1 MKNKI
6 EDFYV
11 TQFAERGFT
20 PAPNNLDYCE
30 VGTTWQLNDN
40 IGTGTFWIYNRQN
53 LFIRINR
60 ITISA
65 GTSGLLLSFCSA
77 AVSCIMPQKASF
89 LKTFCHKLPDFA

>member
-30 VGTTWQLNDN
+30 VGTTWQLNDK
-40 IGTGTFWIYNRQN
+40 IGTGTFWIYNRQD
-53 LFIRINR
+53 LY
-60 ITISA
+60 
-65 GTSGLLLSFCSA
+65 L
-77 AVSCIMPQKASF
+77 
-89 LKTFCHKLPDFA
+89 

>member
-53 LFIRINR
+53 QCVELFGR
-60 ITISA
+60 TFS
-65 GTSGLLLSFCSA
+65 TSKSTTSILMRTLFWILTGQS
-77 AVSCIMPQKASF
+77 V
-89 LKTFCHKLPDFA
+89 

>member
-53 LFIRINR
+53 LFAKSVYDAEVAMAPVPVIGI
-60 ITISA
+60 I
-65 GTSGLLLSFCSA
+65 A
-77 AVSCIMPQKASF
+77 AVKPISST
-89 LKTFCHKLPDFA
+89 LTLNE

>member
-30 VGTTWQLNDN
+30 VGTTWQTTSILMR
-40 IGTGTFWIYNRQN
+40 TLFWILTGQ
-53 LFIRINR
+53 
-60 ITISA
+60 S
-65 GTSGLLLSFCSA
+65 
-77 AVSCIMPQKASF
+77 V
-89 LKTFCHKLPDFA
+89 

>member
-30 VGTTWQLNDN
+30 VGTTWQLNDKLGQEHSGF
-40 IGTGTFWIYNRQN
+40 ITDRTFSTSKSTTSISTRTLSWILTGQ
-53 LFIRINR
+53 
-60 ITISA
+60 S
-65 GTSGLLLSFCSA
+65 
-77 AVSCIMPQKASF
+77 V
-89 LKTFCHKLPDFA
+89 

>member
-53 LFIRINR
+53 LFDIKIHDFYLNED
-60 ITISA
+60 TI
-65 GTSGLLLSFCSA
+65 LDFNWPECLS
-77 AVSCIMPQKASF
+77 IMQFDAS
-89 LKTFCHKLPDFA
+89 D

>member
-40 IGTGTFWIYNRQN
+40 IGTGIRQ
-53 LFIRINR
+53 RIQ
-60 ITISA
+60 TE
-65 GTSGLLLSFCSA
+65 
-77 AVSCIMPQKASF
+77 
-89 LKTFCHKLPDFA
+89 

>member
-30 VGTTWQLNDN
+30 VGTTWQLNDK
-40 IGTGTFWIYNRQN
+40 IGAGTFW
-53 LFIRINR
+53 FITDR
-60 ITISA
+60 TFSTSKSTTSIS
-65 GTSGLLLSFCSA
+65 TRTLSWILTGQS
-77 AVSCIMPQKASF
+77 V
-89 LKTFCHKLPDFA
+89 

>member
-53 LFIRINR
+53 L
-60 ITISA
+60 S
-65 GTSGLLLSFCSA
+65 TSKSTTSILMRTLFWILTGQS
-77 AVSCIMPQKASF
+77 V
-89 LKTFCHKLPDFA
+89 